1 MSCSSV
7 ARHAGIFAL
16 LVLAP
21 GLIAAPAAAQ
31 NGPAGVSE
39 NWAQV
44 VSVAPPRWI
53 VLQNNRGQQF
63 PVAIDAVGLFLTR
76 WPTTLDRVSPQA
88 FVEANGI
95 EGASNRVLTDQLDVY
110 EGASQSL
117 VSPALIFI
125 SGSGRVSRRIDFTY
139 NADVYGELIPGL
151 APPVHG
157 GVMTGP
163 ARMHVVG
170 PLANRVPPVIITEG
184 NNRIQVV
191 PPPAGLRLTLV
202 TIGNLADVKPGDLA
216 FFVAR
221 DARPKS
227 LILEELVIFK
237 TMPIDQFV
245 R

>member
-1 MSCSSV
+1 MPVSST
-7 ARHAGIFAL
+7 ARYAFVLL
-16 LVLAP
+16 LVAM
-21 GLIAAPAAAQ
+21 GYGSTPAVAQ
-31 NGPAGVSE
+31 NRPAGVTE
-39 NWAQV
+39 QWAQV
-44 VSVAPPRWI
+44 VSVAPPRWL
-53 VLQNNRGQQF
+53 VLQNNKGQQF
-63 PVAIDAVGLFLTR
+63 PVAIDAIGLFLTR

-95 EGASNRVLTDQLDVY
+95 EGASNSILTGQLDVY

-139 NADVYGELIPGL
+139 NSDAYGELIPGL

-157 GVMTGP
+157 GVMTSP

-170 PLANRVPPVIITEG
+170 PLMSRVPPVILTEG
-184 NNRIQVV
+184 NNRVQVV

-202 TIGNLADVKPGDLA
+202 TIGNLTDVKPGDLA

-221 DARPKS
+221 DARPRS
-227 LILEELVIFK
+227 LILEELVIYK
-237 TMPIDQFV
+237 RMPIDQYV